1 MRVSGNDLCELKWEV
16 TKISHNAIRKI
27 QVAKTCMEVSSI
39 VEEAVN
45 ELRYIF
51 LDCRITDLLPCD
63 IDILKEDVEESSNE
77 IKEARWT
84 WAVKQLYKG
93 EK

>member
-1 MRVSGNDLCELKWEV
+1 MRIPSDILCELKWEV
-16 TKISHNAIRKI
+16 TKNSHDAIRKI

-51 LDCRITDLLPCD
+51 LDYRIIDLLPCD
-63 IDILKEDVEESSNE
+63 IDILKEDVEKSSNE

-84 WAVKQLYKG
+84 WAVKQLCKG